1 MEQHKKIIL
10 RHLPS
15 SDDGLTIG
23 REYEVKVQMR
33 NGVILIDDNGR
44 VRYVHK
50 SKYRDDSYLLIV
62 SCLVGVLLSLI
73 PLGLIDGLLGVATC
87 GAVYLTTSFLLKY
100 LLTRKE

>member
-15 SDDGLTIG
+15 QRGGLTIG
-23 REYEVKVQMR
+23 REYVVKQQMKR
-33 NGVILIDDNGR
+33 GVIIEDDHGR
-44 VRYVHK
+44 VTFVHR
-50 SKYRDDSYLLIV
+50 SLYADDSYLLIV

-100 LLTRKE
+100 LLY